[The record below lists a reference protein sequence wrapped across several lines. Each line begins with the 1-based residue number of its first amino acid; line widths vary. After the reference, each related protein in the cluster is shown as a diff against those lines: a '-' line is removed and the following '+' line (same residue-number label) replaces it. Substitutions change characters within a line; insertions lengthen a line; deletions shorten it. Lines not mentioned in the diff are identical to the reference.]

1 MSGTST
7 AVRDHPA
14 RAPHG
19 GWRLWASVAALGAGS
34 FAIATDTFVVAGILG
49 GISGDFGVTIGTA
62 GLTVTAFALPYAVGA
77 VVLTAVLP
85 ARSPRRLLIGSL
97 LVFALCNVAAAVA
110 PTFLTLL
117 AGRTASALA
126 AAVFVPAAGAAAV
139 AAAPKSH
146 RGRALGVV
154 LAGTS
159 AATVL
164 GAPLGVV
171 AAGAFSWRAAFWLIA
186 ALAAAALAGVALTG
200 AGAGPVGVTSL
211 RERLSPLRSPAVVGT
226 LAVSFLA
233 MTASKSVYTYLP
245 LVAGVAAGAHGLL
258 ISALGVGGVA
268 GTWWGGA
275 AADRYGGRRVA
286 LVAVAGLIV
295 CFAVLPAAVASLAT
309 ALAVMLAWG
318 AGTWG
323 LVPAQQHR
331 LIELAPGPVSFVL
344 ALNSSANNLGFSA
357 GALFG
362 GLLVDA
368 VGPGPLWLLA
378 AGCCAAALILH
389 AFLSRKASSS

>member
-1 MSGTST
+1 M
-7 AVRDHPA
+7 
-14 RAPHG
+14 
-19 GWRLWASVAALGAGS
+19 
-34 FAIATDTFVVAGILG
+34 
-49 GISGDFGVTIGTA
+49 
-62 GLTVTAFALPYAVGA
+62 
-77 VVLTAVLP
+77 
-85 ARSPRRLLIGSL
+85 
-97 LVFALCNVAAAVA
+97 
-110 PTFLTLL
+110 
-117 AGRTASALA
+117 
-126 AAVFVPAAGAAAV
+126 
-139 AAAPKSH
+139 
-146 RGRALGVV
+146 
-154 LAGTS
+154 
-159 AATVL
+159 L

-211 RERLSPLRSPAVVGT
+211 WERLSPLRSPAVVGT

-286 LVAVAGLIV
+286 LVAVGGLIV